1 MEQALGADT
10 GFMQNLSPSKTDDP
24 GGLYGD

>member
-1 MEQALGADT
+1 MGQALGADT
-10 GFMQNLSPSKTDDP
+10 AFMQNVSPSQTDDP